1 MSPTGVRLVAAQ
13 DLKRR
18 ARAGKWRWLLGIWT
32 LVLAGLLLLL
42 RIALPTPAPRDV
54 AAFHSVNDGF
64 QTLYGPR
71 GTPMFGGLVLVV
83 LALSLLVV
91 PALTCQSVNGDRE
104 RGTLATIQ
112 VTSLTAG
119 DITLGKFFGA
129 WVASLAFL
137 AATAPLV
144 VWCMVEG
151 GVPAINVLVTGLVL
165 AGIMGTVSAISLA
178 LSALLV
184 RPTTSSVFAYLS
196 VAALCVG
203 TLIIFGLV
211 TAAFGTTKVTHT
223 ESIPVEG
230 PDGTTTQSQTYTS
243 DEPRTD
249 RTWWLLA
256 PNPFVV
262 LADAAPASHSRVNVG
277 PDGTEISYQRLDP
290 LGGLGD
296 TVRRLRL
303 PPQAEDVTGLSA
315 SDSDD
320 DALLGGPVW
329 PTGLIVNVSLGV
341 LALGVTRLRLI
352 TPTRKLPRGVRI
364 A

>member
-1 MSPTGVRLVAAQ
+1 
-13 DLKRR
+13 
-18 ARAGKWRWLLGIWT
+18 
-32 LVLAGLLLLL
+32 
-42 RIALPTPAPRDV
+42 
-54 AAFHSVNDGF
+54 
-64 QTLYGPR
+64 
-71 GTPMFGGLVLVV
+71 MFGGLMLLV

-144 VWCMVEG
+144 VWCMLEG
-151 GVPAINVLVTGLVL
+151 GVPAVNVLVTGLVL

-203 TLIIFGLV
+203 TLIVFGLV
-211 TAAFGTTKVTHT
+211 TAAFGTTTVTHT
-223 ESIPVEG
+223 ASFPVTG
-230 PDGTTTQSQTYTS
+230 PDGTTTQAQTYTS
-243 DEPRTD
+243 DEARTN

-262 LADAAPASHSRVNVG
+262 LADAAPTSDSRVNAR
-277 PDGTEISYQRLDP
+277 PDGAEISYQRLDP
-290 LGGLGD
+290 LGGLGH

-303 PPQAEDVTGLSA
+303 SPRDQETTGLSV
-315 SDSDD
+315 SDSGDD
-320 DALLGGPVW
+320 DSLGGPVW

-341 LALGVTRLRLI
+341 LALGVTRLRLT

>member
-1 MSPTGVRLVAAQ
+1 MSPANVRLVAAQ

-18 ARAGKWRWLLGIWT
+18 VRAGKWRWLLGLWT

-42 RIALPTPAPRDV
+42 RLSLPTPAPKDFAV
-54 AAFHSVNDGF
+54 AGSSDGF

-71 GTPMFGGLVLVV
+71 GTPMFGGLALVV

-104 RGTLATIQ
+104 RGTLATMQ

-129 WVASLAFL
+129 WAASLAFL
-137 AATAPLV
+137 VATAPLV
-144 VWCMVEG
+144 VWCMIEG
-151 GVPAINVLVTGLVL
+151 GVPAINVLVTALVL
-165 AGIMGTVSAISLA
+165 AGIMGTVSAVSLA

-211 TAAFGTTKVTHT
+211 TAAFGTTTVTHT
-223 ESIPVEG
+223 ESIPVVG
-230 PDGTTTQSQTYTS
+230 PDGTTTQPQTFTS
-243 DEPRTD
+243 DETRTD

-262 LADAAPASHSRVNVG
+262 LADAAPANNSRVTSG
-277 PDGTEISYQRLDP
+277 PDGSEISYQRLDP
-290 LGGLGD
+290 LGGLGH

-303 PPQAEDVTGLSA
+303 SPQDQDTTGLNV
-315 SDSDD
+315 SDSGNNGSP
-320 DALLGGPVW
+320 GGPVW
-329 PTGLIVNVSLGV
+329 PTGLIVNVSLGL
-341 LALGVTRLRLI
+341 LALGVTRMRLI

>member
-1 MSPTGVRLVAAQ
+1 
-13 DLKRR
+13 LKRR
-18 ARAGKWRWLLGIWT
+18 ARAGKWRLLLAVWT

-42 RIALPTPAPRDV
+42 RLALPTPAPKGIAVVGD
-54 AAFHSVNDGF
+54 NF
-64 QTLYGPR
+64 QTFYGPR
-71 GTPMFGGLVLVV
+71 GTPMFGGLALVV

-104 RGTLATIQ
+104 LGTLATVQ

-137 AATAPLV
+137 VATAPLV
-144 VWCMVEG
+144 VWCMLEG

-223 ESIPVEG
+223 ASIPITG
-230 PDGTTTQSQTYTS
+230 PDGTTTSQTYTT
-243 DEPRTD
+243 DETRTD
-249 RTWWLLA
+249 RTWWLLS

-262 LADAAPASHSRVNVG
+262 LADAAPASSSRTISG
-277 PDGTEISYQRLDP
+277 PDGAEVSYQRLDP
-290 LGGLGD
+290 LGGLGH

-303 PPQAEDVTGLSA
+303 APQDQDTIGLNA
-315 SDSDD
+315 SDSGDD
-320 DALLGGPVW
+320 NSLGGPVW
-329 PTGLIVNVSLGV
+329 PTGLIVNVSLGI
-341 LALGVTRLRLI
+341 LALAVTRLRLV